1 MKTNKKMLVPL
12 CGFGL
17 LMAGQLAMAEGGAP
31 VKLGLM
37 LPYTGTYTALGEA
50 ITNGLKLAI
59 EQNSG
64 QLGGREVE
72 YVQLDSEANPSK
84 APQNMSRLVNSDEVD
99 FVIGPVHSG
108 VAMGMLRVAKQTGAI
123 TIIPNAGLG
132 AATNELCM
140 PNVFRTSHNMWQDSY
155 PMGKVAYDRG
165 HREMVTITWDYAGG
179 KEDLAAFEEAFTE
192 AGGEI
197 IEQILVPFPSTEF
210 QSYMTQIASLNP
222 DAVYTFFAGGGGV
235 SFVRDYA
242 AAGLKE
248 NIPLLGSGFM
258 TEGNLAAIGE
268 AGEGVLTTL
277 HYAETLESEEN
288 QNFVA
293 AYQEA
298 YGEMPDAY
306 AVHGYDTGAM
316 LIQALDVV
324 EGDTSDRDALI
335 AALAA
340 VELQSPRGPLH
351 FSESHHPIQNIYLRE
366 IRDGRHEVLSVAHE
380 RLESPDADCQMS
392 VSFKKAEA
400 VQHI

>member
-1 MKTNKKMLVPL
+1 MKTNNTTLTSL
-12 CGFGL
+12 LGAGFL
-17 LMAGQLAMAEGGAP
+17 LAGQLAMAEDGEP

-59 EQNSG
+59 DQQEG
-64 QLGGREVE
+64 QLGGRDVE
-72 YVQLDSEANPSK
+72 YVELDSEANPSK
-84 APQNMSRLVNSDEVD
+84 APQNMSRLVNSDKVD

-210 QSYMTQIASLNP
+210 QSYLTQIASLDP

-248 NIPLLGSGFM
+248 NTPLLGSGFM
-258 TEGNLAAIGE
+258 TEGNLAALGG

-288 QNFVA
+288 QSFVS

-316 LIQALDVV
+316 LIQALDAVG
-324 EGDTSDRDALI
+324 GDTTDRDALI
-335 AALAA
+335 EALAA
-340 VELQSPRGPLH
+340 VELQSPRGPLR

-380 RLESPDADCQMS
+380 LLESPDADCQM
-392 VSFKKAEA
+392 
-400 VQHI
+400 

>member
-1 MKTNKKMLVPL
+1 MKTNNTTLTSL
-12 CGFGL
+12 LGAGFL
-17 LMAGQLAMAEGGAP
+17 LAGQLAMAEDGEP

-84 APQNMSRLVNSDEVD
+84 APQNMSRLVNSDE
-99 FVIGPVHSG
+99 VIGPVHSG

-179 KEDLAAFEEAFTE
+179 KEDIAAFEEAFTE

-210 QSYMTQIASLNP
+210 QSYLTQIASLNP

-258 TEGNLAAIGE
+258 TEGNLAALGG

-288 QNFVA
+288 QSFVA

-316 LIQALDVV
+316 LIQALDAV
-324 EGDTSDRDALI
+324 EGDSTDRDALI
-335 AALAA
+335 DALAA
-340 VELQSPRGPLH
+340 VELQSPRGSLR
-351 FSESHHPIQNIYLRE
+351 FSKSHHPIQNIYLRE

-380 RLESPDADCQMS
+380 LLESPDADCQM
-392 VSFKKAEA
+392 
-400 VQHI
+400 

>member
-1 MKTNKKMLVPL
+1 MKKNNTTLTSL
-12 CGFGL
+12 LGAGFL
-17 LMAGQLAMAEGGAP
+17 LAGQLAMAEDGEP

-84 APQNMSRLVNSDEVD
+84 APQNMSRLVNSDKVD

-108 VAMGMLRVAKQTGAI
+108 VAMGMLRVAKQSGAI

-210 QSYMTQIASLNP
+210 QSYLTQIASLNP

-258 TEGNLAAIGE
+258 TEGNLAALGD

-277 HYAETLESEEN
+277 HYAETLESDEN
-288 QNFVA
+288 QNFVS

-316 LIQALDVV
+316 LIQALDAV
-324 EGDTSDRDALI
+324 EGNTADRDALI
-335 AALAA
+335 EALAI
-340 VELQSPRGPLH
+340 VELQSPRGPLR

-366 IRDGRHEVLSVAHE
+366 IRNGRHEVLSVAHE
-380 RLESPDADCQMS
+380 LLESPDVDCQM
-392 VSFKKAEA
+392 
-400 VQHI
+400 

>member
-1 MKTNKKMLVPL
+1 MKTNNTTLTSL
-12 CGFGL
+12 LGAGFL
-17 LMAGQLAMAEGGAP
+17 LAGQLAMAEDGEP

-59 EQNSG
+59 DQQEG
-64 QLGGREVE
+64 QLGGRDVE
-72 YVQLDSEANPSK
+72 YVELDSEANPSK
-84 APQNMSRLVNSDEVD
+84 APQNMSRLVNSDKVD

-210 QSYMTQIASLNP
+210 QSYLTQIASLDP

-248 NIPLLGSGFM
+248 NTPLLGSGFM
-258 TEGNLAAIGE
+258 TEGNLAALGG

-288 QNFVA
+288 QSFVS

-316 LIQALDVV
+316 LIQALDAVG
-324 EGDTSDRDALI
+324 GDTTDRDALI
-335 AALAA
+335 EALAA
-340 VELQSPRGPLH
+340 VELQSPRGPLR

-380 RLESPDADCQMS
+380 LLESPDTDCQM
-392 VSFKKAEA
+392 
-400 VQHI
+400 

>member
-1 MKTNKKMLVPL
+1 MKAKNKMLLPV

-17 LMAGQLAMAEGGAP
+17 LMAGQFALAEESDP

-59 EQNSG
+59 EQNNG

-155 PMGKVAYDRG
+155 PMGKVAYERG
-165 HREMVTITWDYAGG
+165 YREIVTITWDYAGG
-179 KEDLAAFEEAFTE
+179 KEDVEGFEDAFTE

-210 QSYMTQIASLNP
+210 QSYLTQIASLSP

-258 TEGNLAAIGE
+258 TEGNLTALGD

-277 HYAETLESEEN
+277 HYAETLVSEKN
-288 QNFVA
+288 QSFVS

-298 YGEMPDAY
+298 YGDMPDAY

-316 LIQALDVV
+316 LIQALDAV
-324 EGDTSDRDALI
+324 EGNTTDREALI

-340 VELQSPRGPLH
+340 VELQSPRGPLR
-351 FSESHHPIQNIYLRE
+351 FSKSHHPIQNIYLRE
-366 IRDGRHEVLSVAHE
+366 IRNGRHEVLSVAHE
-380 RLESPDADCQMS
+380 LLESPDADCQM
-392 VSFKKAEA
+392 
-400 VQHI
+400 

>member
-1 MKTNKKMLVPL
+1 MKTNNTTLTSL
-12 CGFGL
+12 LGAGFL
-17 LMAGQLAMAEGGAP
+17 LAGQLAMAEDGEP

-99 FVIGPVHSG
+99 VVIGPVYSG

-179 KEDLAAFEEAFTE
+179 KEDIAAFEEAFTE

-210 QSYMTQIASLNP
+210 QSYLTQIASLNP

-258 TEGNLAAIGE
+258 TEGNLAALGG

-288 QNFVA
+288 QSFVA
-293 AYQEA
+293 AY
-298 YGEMPDAY
+298 
-306 AVHGYDTGAM
+306 HTGAM
-316 LIQALDVV
+316 LIQALDAV
-324 EGDTSDRDALI
+324 EGDSTDRDALI
-335 AALAA
+335 DALAA
-340 VELQSPRGPLH
+340 VELQSPRGSLR
-351 FSESHHPIQNIYLRE
+351 FSKSHHPIQNIYLRE

-380 RLESPDADCQMS
+380 LLESPDADCQM
-392 VSFKKAEA
+392 
-400 VQHI
+400 

>member
-1 MKTNKKMLVPL
+1 MKTNNTTLTSL
-12 CGFGL
+12 LGAGFL
-17 LMAGQLAMAEGGAP
+17 LAGQLAMAEDGEP

-179 KEDLAAFEEAFTE
+179 KEDIAAFEEAFTE

-210 QSYMTQIASLNP
+210 QSYLTQIASLNP

-258 TEGNLAAIGE
+258 TEGNLAALGG

-288 QNFVA
+288 QSFVA

-316 LIQALDVV
+316 LIQALDAV
-324 EGDTSDRDALI
+324 EGDSTDRDALI
-335 AALAA
+335 DALAA
-340 VELQSPRGPLH
+340 VELQSPRGSLR
-351 FSESHHPIQNIYLRE
+351 FSKSHHPIQNIYLRE

-380 RLESPDADCQMS
+380 LLESPDADCQM
-392 VSFKKAEA
+392 
-400 VQHI
+400 

>member
-1 MKTNKKMLVPL
+1 MKTNNTTLTSL
-12 CGFGL
+12 LGAGFL
-17 LMAGQLAMAEGGAP
+17 LAGQLAMAEDGEP

-59 EQNSG
+59 DQQEG
-64 QLGGREVE
+64 QLGGRDVE
-72 YVQLDSEANPSK
+72 YVELDSEANPSK
-84 APQNMSRLVNSDEVD
+84 APQNMSRLVNSDKVD

-123 TIIPNAGLG
+123 TIIPNAGLE

-210 QSYMTQIASLNP
+210 QSYLTQIASLDP

-248 NIPLLGSGFM
+248 NTPLLGSGFM
-258 TEGNLAAIGE
+258 TEGNLAALGG

-277 HYAETLESEEN
+277 HYAETLENEEN
-288 QNFVA
+288 QSFVS

-316 LIQALDVV
+316 LIQALDAVG
-324 EGDTSDRDALI
+324 GDTTDRDALI
-335 AALAA
+335 EALAA
-340 VELQSPRGPLH
+340 VELQSPRGPLR

-380 RLESPDADCQMS
+380 LLESPDTDCQM
-392 VSFKKAEA
+392 
-400 VQHI
+400 

>member
-1 MKTNKKMLVPL
+1 MKTNNTTLTSL
-12 CGFGL
+12 LGAGL
-17 LMAGQLAMAEGGAP
+17 LMAGQLAMAEDNVP
-31 VKLGLM
+31 IKLGLM
-37 LPYTGTYTALGEA
+37 LPYTGTYSALGEA

-59 EQNSG
+59 EQQG
-64 QLGGREVE
+64 GELGGRQVDYVE
-72 YVQLDSEANPSK
+72 LDSEANPSK
-84 APQNMSRLVNSDEVD
+84 APQNMSRLVNSDKVD

-140 PNVFRTSHNMWQDSY
+140 PNIFRTSHNMWQDSY

-165 HREMVTITWDYAGG
+165 HREVVTITWDYAGG
-179 KEDLAAFEEAFTE
+179 KEDLTAFEEAFTE

-197 IEQILVPFPSTEF
+197 LEQILVPFPSTEF
-210 QSYMTQIASLNP
+210 QSYLTQIASIAP

-248 NIPLLGSGFM
+248 TIPLLGSGFM
-258 TEGNLAAIGE
+258 TEGNLDALGD

-277 HYAETLESEEN
+277 HYAETLESKEN
-288 QNFVA
+288 QSFVS

-316 LIQALDVV
+316 LIHALDAVG
-324 EGDTSDRDALI
+324 GDTTNRETLI
-335 AALAA
+335 EALAA
-340 VELQSPRGPLH
+340 VELQSPRGPLR

-366 IRDGRHEVLSVAHE
+366 IRAGRHEVLSVAHE
-380 RLESPDADCQMS
+380 LLESPDTDCHM
-392 VSFKKAEA
+392 
-400 VQHI
+400 

>member
-1 MKTNKKMLVPL
+1 MKTNNTTLTSL
-12 CGFGL
+12 LGAGFL
-17 LMAGQLAMAEGGAP
+17 LAGQLAMAEDGEP

-99 FVIGPVHSG
+99 VVIGPVHSG

-179 KEDLAAFEEAFTE
+179 KEDIAAFEEAFTE

-210 QSYMTQIASLNP
+210 QSYLTQIASLNP

-258 TEGNLAAIGE
+258 TEGNLAALGG

-277 HYAETLESEEN
+277 HYAETLQSEEN
-288 QNFVA
+288 QSFVA

-316 LIQALDVV
+316 LIQALDAV
-324 EGDTSDRDALI
+324 EGDSTDRDALI
-335 AALAA
+335 DALAA
-340 VELQSPRGPLH
+340 VELQSPRGSLR
-351 FSESHHPIQNIYLRE
+351 FSKSHHPIQNIYLRE

-380 RLESPDADCQMS
+380 LLESPDADCQM
-392 VSFKKAEA
+392 
-400 VQHI
+400 